1 MNCQRADETGS
12 GISVTTQFPS
22 VRLKR
27 DWGASET
34 TDLRQEARLSFCRKA
49 DQQREQDQQ
58 QKLEGS
64 RNSLAE
70 SAGKPVACEGRFIPT
85 QILGQYLLK
94 F

>member
-1 MNCQRADETGS
+1 MQSA
-12 GISVTTQFPS
+12 S

-27 DWGASET
+27 DCGASET
-34 TDLRQEARLSFCRKA
+34 TEVRRDACLIFCKEA
-49 DQQREQDQQ
+49 DQQTVRDEQED
-58 QKLEGS
+58 LEGS
-64 RNSLAE
+64 RIGLAE